1 MVVKGTGYGNGNGN
15 GSGGGNGGGNGSGN
29 GYGNGN
35 GNPPVVACYET
46 SDNLP
51 AVMLVGMLLQGM
63 DVNPGLEVPYQE

>member
-1 MVVKGTGYGNGNGN
+1 MRGNGGNGNGN
-15 GSGGGNGGGNGSGN
+15 GNGYGDGYGN
-29 GYGNGN
+29 GYGNGGDGG